1 MAEAGVAMGL
11 LVGLVLGLT
20 GAGGSILAVPLLM
33 AGLGWSLTQAVPVSL
48 LAVTAAAS
56 FGAVV
61 AWRSG
66 IVRYRA
72 ALLMATAGVLAAPQG
87 LALAEKLPAQTLAL
101 LFAGLLVVVAVRLL
115 LQACLHPQ
123 ETTALRAALG
133 EDPADNRQ
141 PACEISTQTGRI
153 VWTQPCMWVI
163 SLTGAL
169 TGLLSG
175 LLGVGGGFV
184 VVPALRAV
192 TRLSIHAAVATSL
205 MTIALTS
212 FGTVVVSVWQ
222 GRHLPLQLA
231 LPFVL
236 GAVLGMAAG
245 RRLAPGIAGP
255 LLQQG
260 FATLMLLAA
269 AGMGTHAVG
278 WI

>member
-1 MAEAGVAMGL
+1 MGL
-11 LVGLVLGLT
+11 LVGLILGLT

-56 FGAVV
+56 LGAFA

-72 ALLMATAGVLAAPQG
+72 ALLMAACGVLAAPLG
-87 LALAEKLPAQTLAL
+87 LALAEKLSPQRLAL
-101 LFAGLLVVVAVRLL
+101 LFAGLLVLVAVRLL
-115 LQACLHPQ
+115 LQARLQPD
-123 ETTALRAALG
+123 ETTALRATVG
-133 EDPADNRQ
+133 EDPEESKQA
-141 PACEISTQTGRI
+141 ACQVSQETGRI
-153 VWTQPCMWVI
+153 VWTQPCVWVI
-163 SLTGAL
+163 SFTGAL

-184 VVPALRAV
+184 IVPALRAV
-192 TRLSIHAAVATSL
+192 TKLSIHAAVATSL
-205 MTIALTS
+205 MTIAVTS
-212 FGTVVVSVWQ
+212 LGTVLVSVWR
-222 GRHLPLQLA
+222 GRDLPVTLA

-245 RRLAPGIAGP
+245 RRVAPRIAGP
-255 LLQQG
+255 ALQQG
-260 FATLMLLAA
+260 FAVLMLLAA
-269 AGMGTHAVG
+269 AGMGTHAIG